1 MSDYAERLAIAN
13 QGIRFTDIRGKQY
26 AEVNQRILAFWSL
39 FPNGRIITEKR
50 DNGDRCDFVCRVY
63 RDYEDDEPT
72 VTGHAYEE
80 RKGQVNSTS
89 YIENCETSAIGRA
102 LGLLGIGATSAIA
115 SADEVLNAIAQQE
128 AAQAPRKPASQKS
141 GRKAQQPKKAP
152 QNGPQGRKQVFAHIA
167 ELKMRCIENGVKEEG
182 INSWYAANIGD
193 APMNRLSDEQ
203 IARVVDY
210 LETMVRDTEDG
221 HLKGREE
228 QDVDQ

>member
-1 MSDYAERLAIAN
+1 MSDYAERLAVAN
-13 QGIRFTDIRGKQY
+13 NGVKFTSVRGKQY

-50 DNGDRCDFVCRVY
+50 DDGNRCDFLCKVY
-63 RDYEDDEPT
+63 RDAGDEEPT

-89 YIENCETSAIGRA
+89 YVENCETSAIGRA
-102 LGLLGIGATSAIA
+102 LGLLGIGATNAIA

-128 AAQAPRKPASQKS
+128 ASQAPRKPANQK
-141 GRKAQQPKKAP
+141 GARNTRQQGKAP
-152 QNGPQGRKQVFAHIA
+152 QKAPQGRKQVFARIA
-167 ELKMRCIENGVKEEG
+167 ELKMRCIENGIKEEG

-193 APMNRLSDEQ
+193 VPMNRLSDEQ

-210 LETMVRDTEDG
+210 LETMVRDSEDG
-221 HLKGREE
+221 HLKEGGN
-228 QDVDQ
+228 DVDQ